1 MEAEGEKI
9 LRSNASPFLTGTRF
23 PLRTSV
29 SASRSPPREAVN
41 LTLMSQYLDVI
52 EKMGCSTNTKTV
64 FMPYGPEGV
73 SRISDE
79 IRNAT
84 LQGRE

>member
-1 MEAEGEKI
+1 
-9 LRSNASPFLTGTRF
+9 
-23 PLRTSV
+23 
-29 SASRSPPREAVN
+29 
-41 LTLMSQYLDVI
+41 MSQYLDVI
-52 EKMGCSTNTKTV
+52 EKMGCSTNTKTI
-64 FMPYGPEGV
+64 FTPYGPEGV